1 MGEAG
6 QSVCLGV
13 IVAPHGVRGAVKIKT
28 FTERPENIAAYGP
41 LTDEKGRRQFT
52 LRHFRVQG
60 EVIVAHLEGI
70 ADRDAAEGLKGLRLH
85 VPRAALPAPEEDEF
99 YLADLVGLPAE
110 TAGGQR
116 VGTVLAVH
124 DFGAGDVLELRQP
137 IGGTIFLPFT
147 REVVPVVDL
156 KGGRLVVDPPTE
168 VEVKPTPGSGSAAGE
183 DGGDAEDDD
192 EGDGRS

>member
-1 MGEAG
+1 MGDAG

-28 FTERPENIAAYGP
+28 FTELPENIAAYGP
-41 LTDEKGRRQFT
+41 LSDEKGRRQFT

-60 EVIVAHLEGI
+60 EVIVAQLEGI
-70 ADRDAAEGLKGLRLH
+70 ADRDAAEGLKGLRLY

-110 TAGGQR
+110 TAEGKR

-147 REVVPVVDL
+147 RAVVPVVDIA
-156 KGGRLVVDPPTE
+156 GGRLVVDPPPE
-168 VEVKPTPGSGSAAGE
+168 VEVKPTPGSAE
-183 DGGDAEDDD
+183 DGGEDED

>member
-1 MGEAG
+1 MGDAG

-28 FTERPENIAAYGP
+28 FTEVPENIAAYGP
-41 LTDEKGRRQFT
+41 LSDEKGRRQFT

-60 EVIVAHLEGI
+60 EVVVAHLEGI
-70 ADRDAAEGLKGLRLH
+70 ADRDAAEGLKGLRLF

-99 YLADLVGLPAE
+99 YLADLVGLAAE
-110 TAGGQR
+110 TADGRR

-147 REVVPVVDL
+147 RAVVPVVDIA
-156 KGGRLVVDPPTE
+156 GGRLVVDPPAE
-168 VEVKPTPGSGSAAGE
+168 VEVKPTPGSGSAGQDGE
-183 DGGDAEDDD
+183 DEGDED

>member
-1 MGEAG
+1 MGDAG
-6 QSVCLGV
+6 QPVCLGV

-41 LTDEKGRRQFT
+41 LSDEKGRRQFT

-60 EVIVAHLEGI
+60 EVIVALLEGI
-70 ADRDAAEGLKGLRLH
+70 ADRDAAEGLKGLRLY

-137 IGGTIFLPFT
+137 IGGTIFLQFT
-147 REVVPVVDL
+147 RDVVPVVDL
-156 KGGRLVVDPPTE
+156 KGGRLVVDPPAE
-168 VEVKPTPGSGSAAGE
+168 VEVKPTPGSASAEGE
-183 DGGDAEDDD
+183 GGGDAEDDD

>member
-1 MGEAG
+1 MGDAG

-28 FTERPENIAAYGP
+28 FTEVPENIAAYGP
-41 LTDEKGRRQFT
+41 LIDEKGRRQFT

-60 EVIVAHLEGI
+60 EVVVAHLDGI
-70 ADRDAAEGLKGLRLH
+70 ADRDAAEGLKGLRLY

-99 YLADLVGLPAE
+99 YLADLVGLAAE
-110 TAGGQR
+110 TADGKR

-147 REVVPVVDL
+147 RAVVPVVDIA
-156 KGGRLVVDPPTE
+156 GGRLVVDPPAE
-168 VEVKPTPGSGSAAGE
+168 VEVKPTPGSAAAGDDGE
-183 DGGDAEDDD
+183 DEGDED